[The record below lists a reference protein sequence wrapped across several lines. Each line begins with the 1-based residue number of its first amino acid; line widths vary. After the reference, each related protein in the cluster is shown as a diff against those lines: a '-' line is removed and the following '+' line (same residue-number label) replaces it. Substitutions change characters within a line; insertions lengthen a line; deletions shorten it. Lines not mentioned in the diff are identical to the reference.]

1 MDHQAGTIPS
11 GTTVARTDALHPD
24 GQYTA
29 VAKAFHWITV
39 VLMAVALTIGFLIKF
54 MKDDSKMVFYAI
66 HESAGLTILFVS
78 IARLVWRRL
87 SPPPAL
93 PDHVPANMRF
103 AAAAVHH
110 GLYALLILQPIMG
123 FLMTNAFGFPMQGAT
138 AYLGFIDIPAV
149 IGEMPRLAAVLGWVH
164 TIFGYAIV
172 VLLAAHIG
180 GAVFHHAIRR
190 DGTLL
195 RML

>member
-11 GTTVARTDALHPD
+11 GTAVARTDTLHPD
-24 GQYTA
+24 GQYNA
-29 VAKAFHWITV
+29 VAKTFHWVTV
-39 VLMAVALTIGFLIKF
+39 VLMATALTIGFLIKF

-66 HESAGLTILFVS
+66 HETAGLTILFVS

-93 PDHVPANMRF
+93 PDHVPANMRM

-110 GLYALLILQPIMG
+110 GLYALLILQPIIG
-123 FLMTNAFGFPMQGAT
+123 FLATNAWGFPMQGAT
-138 AYLGFIDIPAV
+138 AYFGLIDIPAV
-149 IGEMPRLAAVLGWVH
+149 IGEMPALAKVLSLIH
-164 TIFGYAIV
+164 TVFGYTLV